1 MVLPAE
7 AAADEDVAGD
17 AAADTAA
24 TAPLQLQPLPRARST
39 FIGNTE
45 AINGHVLQCFN
56 ECNDKTWQLKY
67 PGDMDSLTKDLVL
80 PTITKAEELDPE
92 ETNLLV
98 KAIWN
103 KKVTSYCTR
112 TDYLES
118 NLKTAYAVIWGQCS
132 KAMKAK
138 LTFLDNFKTKSHESD
153 CIWILK
159 EIKGITYGFEGQ
171 RYIYLSLD
179 DARTSYYAYTQG
191 PDDMIAIYLE
201 HFTSLVEVLEHYGGA
216 IGEDPGLFDPTD
228 ASSNATQRAKTARD
242 RTLAVAFLKRA
253 DRRRFGDL
261 WHDLENQFT
270 RGNAQYPIDLTAAF
284 SLLVNFK
291 H

>member
-1 MVLPAE
+1 VVLPAD

-171 RYIYLSLD
+171 QYIFLSLTTPGP
-179 DARTSYYAYTQG
+179 ATMRTPKVPMTQL
-191 PDDMIAIYLE
+191 P
-201 HFTSLVEVLEHYGGA
+201 FTSNILR
-216 IGEDPGLFDPTD
+216 P
-228 ASSNATQRAKTARD
+228 SSKCWNT
-242 RTLAVAFLKRA
+242 
-253 DRRRFGDL
+253 
-261 WHDLENQFT
+261 
-270 RGNAQYPIDLTAAF
+270 TAAP
-284 SLLVNFK
+284 SAKIRDYLISPMLHQMRRNA
-291 H
+291 